1 MESMDHI
8 AAESN
13 PPQKKILFKKKKKKF
28 IFFQKKQATAVE
40 ESEGCVKN
48 AMELGPLK
56 KKKTFE
62 GGAKQM
68 TNARLVPPFGS
79 PLIHPRVFVLC
90 DEQK

>member
-56 KKKTFE
+56 KKKRLR
-62 GGAKQM
+62 GAL
-68 TNARLVPPFGS
+68 NR
-79 PLIHPRVFVLC
+79 
-90 DEQK
+90 